1 MQFGVAQNVIRG
13 NPFFRGVANLL
24 VIFPFVDLTVID
36 LGFPQLCGD
45 NLMTMRTID
54 SSQDASLSVTPASD
68 QDQESHS
75 ECIEEDCFCCSAQIV
90 PGAPMSVAAL
100 GARSFITEAHPASL
114 PTTPPQS
121 TFHPPRLS

>member
-1 MQFGVAQNVIRG
+1 MQFGVAQNVIRR
-13 NPFFRGVANLL
+13 NPLFRGLAILL

-45 NLMTMRTID
+45 NLMTMITSD
-54 SSQDASLSVTPASD
+54 SSQNESLSVTPTSD

-75 ECIEEDCFCCSAQIV
+75 ECIEENCFCCSTQIV
-90 PGAPMSVAAL
+90 PGAPISVAAL
-100 GARSFITEAHPASL
+100 SAGSFVTEAHPASL